1 MLIIGI
7 DPGISG
13 SICFF
18 QDGKI
23 IDVVEMPTM
32 TEGKKNKKQVNGSQI
47 FNEISDRIRK
57 LDKRDIKEII
67 EQVSA
72 MPGQGVTS
80 MFNFGQSF
88 GILKGICSAMQL
100 PMYFVRPAKWKKYFN
115 LINSEK
121 DASRTRAIEIFP
133 YFSGQLS
140 RKKDSNKA
148 DAILIASFYYET
160 YKIEE
165 QKKNTRQIHDTFK
178 CEVLNMEAD
187 IASQAVGLGTN
198 TDFSL
203 ISLFLR
209 ADIIVKS
216 VIIILIVCSI
226 YSWAVIIDKFR
237 LFKKI
242 NKSSDDFE
250 EKFWDSK
257 SAETF
262 YNSLPA
268 KVDDPMAIV
277 FKDTMESLLKKKFKS
292 NLSEKMSTFLEVG
305 IEKQMSK
312 IDKGFTFLATVGS
325 TAPFIG
331 LFGTVWG
338 IMNSFQSIA
347 ISRNTSLAIVAPGIA
362 EALFATALGLL
373 AAIPAVVAYN
383 KFNTDSQKYSQKLE
397 NFSKRFLTII

>member
-47 FNEISDRIRK
+47 FNEISEKIK
-57 LDKRDIKEII
+57 SLDNEEIKVVI

-160 YKIEE
+160 YKTEE
-165 QKKNTRQIHDTFK
+165 
-178 CEVLNMEAD
+178 
-187 IASQAVGLGTN
+187 
-198 TDFSL
+198 
-203 ISLFLR
+203 
-209 ADIIVKS
+209 
-216 VIIILIVCSI
+216 
-226 YSWAVIIDKFR
+226 
-237 LFKKI
+237 
-242 NKSSDDFE
+242 
-250 EKFWDSK
+250 
-257 SAETF
+257 
-262 YNSLPA
+262 
-268 KVDDPMAIV
+268 
-277 FKDTMESLLKKKFKS
+277 
-292 NLSEKMSTFLEVG
+292 
-305 IEKQMSK
+305 
-312 IDKGFTFLATVGS
+312 
-325 TAPFIG
+325 
-331 LFGTVWG
+331 
-338 IMNSFQSIA
+338 
-347 ISRNTSLAIVAPGIA
+347 
-362 EALFATALGLL
+362 
-373 AAIPAVVAYN
+373 
-383 KFNTDSQKYSQKLE
+383 
-397 NFSKRFLTII
+397 

>member
-32 TEGKKNKKQVNGSQI
+32 TEGKKNKKQVNGSKI
-47 FNEISDRIRK
+47 FNEILSRIKK
-57 LDKRDIKEII
+57 LDKKDVKVII

-160 YKIEE
+160 YKTEE
-165 QKKNTRQIHDTFK
+165 
-178 CEVLNMEAD
+178 
-187 IASQAVGLGTN
+187 
-198 TDFSL
+198 
-203 ISLFLR
+203 
-209 ADIIVKS
+209 
-216 VIIILIVCSI
+216 
-226 YSWAVIIDKFR
+226 
-237 LFKKI
+237 
-242 NKSSDDFE
+242 
-250 EKFWDSK
+250 
-257 SAETF
+257 
-262 YNSLPA
+262 
-268 KVDDPMAIV
+268 
-277 FKDTMESLLKKKFKS
+277 
-292 NLSEKMSTFLEVG
+292 
-305 IEKQMSK
+305 
-312 IDKGFTFLATVGS
+312 
-325 TAPFIG
+325 
-331 LFGTVWG
+331 
-338 IMNSFQSIA
+338 
-347 ISRNTSLAIVAPGIA
+347 
-362 EALFATALGLL
+362 
-373 AAIPAVVAYN
+373 
-383 KFNTDSQKYSQKLE
+383 
-397 NFSKRFLTII
+397 